1 MFKNMGKKIKV
12 LAQVMMWIGFS
23 LWCIA
28 GLVMIANGVMRLE
41 WGPQGIVMIVVGLI
55 MIGLGFLFS
64 WIGSFIT
71 YGFGQIIDNT
81 DKLVALVEHQTGVTA
96 DSIMNPQPQYPQYGQ
111 PYAQPQYQPEYTAY
125 NPENNNP
132 QA

>member
-1 MFKNMGKKIKV
+1 MRRFIA
-12 LAQVMMWIGFS
+12 LIIS
-23 LWCIA
+23 LSLTVC
-28 GLVMIANGVMRLE
+28 
-41 WGPQGIVMIVVGLI
+41 
-55 MIGLGFLFS
+55 LFS
-64 WIGSFIT
+64 CGKGSEPAIDEVTAPEGMPQPIDPDGDISDEEFVCTISISCAT
-71 YGFGQIIDNT
+71 ILDNT

>member
-12 LAQVMMWIGFS
+12 LAQVLMWLSFAV
-23 LWCIA
+23 WCIF
-28 GLVMIANGVMRLE
+28 GLIMIANGVMMLE
-41 WGPQGIVMIVVGLI
+41 WGPRGIVMIVVGLI

-81 DKLVALVEHQTGVTA
+81 DKLVALMEHQTGVTA
-96 DSIMNPQPQYPQYGQ
+96 DSIMRPQPQYQQPQYG
-111 PYAQPQYQPEYTAY
+111 QPQYQPEYTAY
-125 NPENNNP
+125 APENDNP

>member
-12 LAQVMMWIGFS
+12 LAQVLMWIGFAM
-23 LWCIA
+23 WCIA
-28 GLVMIANGVMRLE
+28 GLVMIANGVMMLE
-41 WGPQGIVMIVVGLI
+41 WGPRGIVMIVVGLI

-81 DKLVALVEHQTGVTA
+81 DKLVALMEHQTGVTA
-96 DSIMNPQPQYPQYGQ
+96 DSIMRPQPKYQQPQYG
-111 PYAQPQYQPEYTAY
+111 QPQYQPEYTAY
-125 NPENNNP
+125 APENDNP

>member
-28 GLVMIANGVMRLE
+28 GLVMIANGVMMLE

-96 DSIMNPQPQYPQYGQ
+96 DSIMNPQPQYPQY
-111 PYAQPQYQPEYTAY
+111 AQPQYQPEYTAY

>member
-12 LAQVMMWIGFS
+12 LAQVMMWIGFA
-23 LWCIA
+23 LWCIF
-28 GLVMIANGVMRLE
+28 GLLMIGNGVRFLE
-41 WGPQGIVMIVVGLI
+41 WGPQGIVMIVGGIL

-64 WIGSFIT
+64 WIGSFIID
-71 YGFGQIIDNT
+71 GFGQIVDNT

-96 DSIMNPQPQYPQYGQ
+96 DSIMKPQPQYG
-111 PYAQPQYQPEYTAY
+111 QPQYQPEYTAY
-125 NPENNNP
+125 TPENYNP